1 MSVYILRKLGG
12 LSTIKNMSN
21 ITAHYTNDSNLDKAK
36 SELSELFKGD
46 HFPNSVHGLH
56 LFYDD
61 LRSRYCFDGTI
72 EELQKIV
79 TSLNLKYEKGHV
91 EEGKNILSANPE
103 DINDPFF
110 THTYFQGKFA
120 ARGGSIL
127 LDDSIPDQKLFVLSY
142 QANRTVND
150 KTKQDGHSIG
160 AMWELISPV
169 KEEEFKS
176 EDNDKM
182 LKAYGYLQDKNPETL
197 AKIAL
202 ILDVDA
208 DFKDPNSIKNKLIT
222 SIRENKKLKD
232 FGKSFIDKFVE
243 FSTASL
249 DDINPLYLIRKGL
262 SQGVLS
268 WTGEYYQ
275 FKSSNSDAETSILV
289 RTVSGLETHFK
300 KNTKQLTIL
309 ATEVKNRDEG

>member
-1 MSVYILRKLGG
+1 MSH
-12 LSTIKNMSN
+12 
-21 ITAHYTNDSNLDKAK
+21 ITAHYTDDSNIEKAK
-36 SELSELFKGD
+36 SQMSELFKGD

-61 LRSRYCFDGTI
+61 LLSRYCFDGSP
-72 EELQKIV
+72 EDLQKIV
-79 TSLNLKYEKGHV
+79 SALKLKYEKGHM
-91 EEGKNILSANPE
+91 EEGKLIPQSNPE
-103 DINDPFF
+103 DIGDPFF
-110 THTYFQGKFA
+110 NHTYFQGKFA
-120 ARGGSIL
+120 AKGGTIL
-127 LDDSIPDQKLFVLSY
+127 LDDSIPEQKLFVLSY

-150 KTKQDGHSIG
+150 KTKQEGHSVG
-160 AMWELISPV
+160 AVWELISPV

-208 DFKDPNSIKNKLIT
+208 DYKDPNSIKNKLIT
-222 SIRENKKLKD
+222 AIRENKKLKD
-232 FGKSFIDKFVE
+232 FGTRFIDKFVE

-249 DDINPLYLIRKGL
+249 DDINPLYLIRKAITHGT
-262 SQGVLS
+262 LS

-275 FKSSNSDAETSILV
+275 FKSSNSDAETSVLV
-289 RTVSGLETHFK
+289 QTIAGLEAHFK

-309 ATEVKNRDEG
+309 STEVKNRDES